1 MGQSRRRQ
9 LLIAVGASLVVSQ
22 ATWAQ
27 RKARRVAWLGVGR
40 AGLPSPFL
48 EAFRAGLREWG
59 WVEGSNL
66 ELDVFFTDG
75 TLEDSERV
83 GKQVIASSPELLVV
97 YGRDV
102 PVVSRLKPSCPVVFA
117 FSGNPVDAGIVK
129 SFART
134 ETNFTGVSFMSLD
147 LAAKRIELLREV
159 APNMRRLGVLARP
172 EHAGEHR
179 ERAASDDAAAKL
191 GLEVFY
197 APIQGFKDLELAL
210 RSIGQQKCDALVTF
224 PDAIMLANS
233 GHIAKFAEEARI
245 ATVSGWASFADNGF
259 LLTYGPNLGES
270 YRRLAHFADRVLRGA
285 RPSDMA
291 VELPNVVELVL
302 NARTARVLGLSIPSA
317 VRARADRVIE

>member
-9 LLIAVGASLVVSQ
+9 FLIAVGASLVTPR

-27 RKARRVAWLGVGR
+27 QKARRVAWLGVGR
-40 AGLPSPFL
+40 AGSLSPFL
-48 EAFRAGLREWG
+48 EAFRAGLRDRG

-66 ELDVFFTDG
+66 QLDVFFTDG

-83 GKQVIASSPELLVV
+83 GKQAIASKPELLVV

-102 PVVSRLKPSCPVVFA
+102 PVASRLKPGFPVVFA

-134 ETNFTGVSFMSLD
+134 ETNFTGVSFMSLE
-147 LAAKRIELLREV
+147 LAAKRIELLKEV

-179 ERAASDDAAAKL
+179 ERAASEEAAAKL
-191 GLEVFY
+191 GLGVFY

-210 RSIGQQKCDALVTF
+210 RSIGDQKCDSLVTF

-233 GHIAKFAEEARI
+233 GRIAKFAEEARI

-259 LLTYGPNLGES
+259 LLSYGPNLRES
-270 YRRLAHFADRVLRGA
+270 YRGLARFADRVLRGA

-291 VELPNVVELVL
+291 VELPSVVELVL
-302 NARTARVLGLSIPSA
+302 NARTARVLGLSIPPA